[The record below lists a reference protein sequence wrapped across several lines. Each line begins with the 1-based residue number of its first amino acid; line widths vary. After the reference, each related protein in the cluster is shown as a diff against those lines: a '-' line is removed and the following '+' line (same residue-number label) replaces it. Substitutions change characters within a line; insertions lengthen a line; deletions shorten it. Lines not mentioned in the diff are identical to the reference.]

1 MKENYRSSYALRHWD
16 GKNAIG
22 ARRPVYNRPI
32 AAAEIYA
39 NLLRWRELA
48 ALNWELPLEQEF
60 ARWILAYRPGSRL
73 PENWP
78 EDEPVKNQP

>member
-1 MKENYRSSYALRHWD
+1 MKENYMSSHFLRNWD

-22 ARRPVYNRPI
+22 ARRPIYTRPNPGP
-32 AAAEIYA
+32 EIYA

-48 ALNWELPLEQEF
+48 TLKWELPLEQEF
-60 ARWILAYRPGSRL
+60 ARWLLAYKPSEV